1 MKWKSILKK
10 KEIRTKITITL
21 FVPDEKKDGGAY
33 VTVSGHIKRVD
44 EAEHLLILEEGDK
57 IPMEDIYEISR
68 V

>member
-1 MKWKSILKK
+1 MEE
-10 KEIRTKITITL
+10 KEIHPEVTVTF

-44 EAEHLLILEEGDK
+44 EAEQLLILEEGDK